1 MRPQKIIL
9 LQGGGGGTPR
19 VERGSWAGHE
29 TPLKGYFQKNSETIK
44 IYDLGGRKAQNRR
57 KTVMQNFTFCD

>member
-9 LQGGGGGTPR
+9 LQGGGTPR
-19 VERGSWAGHE
+19 VERGSWVGHE

-44 IYDLGGRKAQNRR
+44 LYDLGGRKAQNRR
-57 KTVMQNFTFCD
+57 KMVMQNFTFCD

>member
-9 LQGGGGGTPR
+9 LQGGGTPR
-19 VERGSWAGHE
+19 VERGSWVGHE

-44 IYDLGGRKAQNRR
+44 IYGLGGRKAQNRR